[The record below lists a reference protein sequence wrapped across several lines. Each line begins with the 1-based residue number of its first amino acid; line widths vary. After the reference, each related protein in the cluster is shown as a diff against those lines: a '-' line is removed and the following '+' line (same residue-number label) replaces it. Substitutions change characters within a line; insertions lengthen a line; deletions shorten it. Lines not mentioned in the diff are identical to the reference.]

1 MRSSRLGYWCVVGLV
16 LLVSGCGRGRA
27 PREQTI
33 PAPSPRPSPA
43 PPGSAEP
50 DLASRDGSV
59 VLSWLAHGSGTYA
72 LQYAML
78 EGDRWSAPRTIV
90 SGESLF
96 ANWADF
102 PSVAPLA
109 GGAVAAHWLRKHGPE
124 KYAYDVL
131 VARSPDGAS
140 WPAGSMPH
148 RDGVAAEH
156 GFVSLV
162 PDASGGLTAV
172 WLDGRMFAGKE
183 EGDPS
188 VQTQLRAAD
197 LGPDGFG
204 DEMLLDDRVCDCC
217 QTAAVRT
224 RRGMLVA
231 YRDRSPEEI
240 RDIWLVRRE
249 GNRWSEPYRLA
260 ADGWLIPGC
269 PVNGPALA
277 ARGDNVVA
285 AWFTEAGDT
294 ARVQVALS
302 GDGGASFSRPVRVD
316 EGKPLGRV
324 DIALLPDGDALV
336 VWMEA
341 TSDGKAAV
349 RSRRVQHDLRAG
361 ASFSV
366 ATTTAAR
373 ASGFPRVTLAGD
385 AAWFAW
391 TSDADPPQ
399 VQAASLPLLESR
411 R

>member
-1 MRSSRLGYWCVVGLV
+1 
-16 LLVSGCGRGRA
+16 
-27 PREQTI
+27 
-33 PAPSPRPSPA
+33 
-43 PPGSAEP
+43 
-50 DLASRDGSV
+50 
-59 VLSWLAHGSGTYA
+59 
-72 LQYAML
+72 ML
-78 EGDRWSAPRTIV
+78 EGDAWSAPRTIA
-90 SGESLF
+90 SDESLF

-102 PSVAPLA
+102 PSVVPLA
-109 GGAVAAHWLRKHGPE
+109 GGAIAAHWLRKQRGG
-124 KYAYDVL
+124 KYAYNIF
-131 VARSPDGAS
+131 VARSSDGAS
-140 WPAGSMPH
+140 WPAGTMPH
-148 RDGVAAEH
+148 RDGTAAEH

-172 WLDGRMFAGKE
+172 WLDGRMYAGKE

-188 VQTQLRAAD
+188 AATQLRAAD

-240 RDIWLVRRE
+240 RDIWLARRE
-249 GNRWSEPYRLA
+249 GDRWSAPYALA
-260 ADGWLIPGC
+260 ADGWEIPGC

-277 ARGDNVVA
+277 ARGDSVA
-285 AWFTEAGDT
+285 TGWFTEAGDT
-294 ARVQVALS
+294 ARVQVAFS

-324 DIALLPDGDALV
+324 DIAMLPDGGALV

-341 TSDGKAAV
+341 TGDGKATV
-349 RSRRVQHDLRAG
+349 RGRRVPRDARIDTA
-361 ASFSV
+361 FDV

-373 ASGFPRVTLAGD
+373 ASGFPRLVATDNAL
-385 AAWFAW
+385 WFAW
-391 TSDADPPQ
+391 TSDAEPPR
-399 VQAASLPLLESR
+399 VEVAALPLPESR